1 MSVHRRARTSRQSSN
16 PQKSKKNAALR
27 QAALTACPTSG
38 FEPLERRQLMTLVQP
53 AGQDYLAFEAEDPQ
67 ATFTDLGDADTVTW
81 ERISGAAAYGTL
93 SAPIGGAAIIANR
106 PAGGTANDAGSAS
119 YPIQLTNAGPYFFY
133 ARVKYTSSPGND
145 NSMYLPPDGGNIN
158 ADATAQWDNRAD
170 SLDNYHWNNLD
181 VNGVSF
187 DFTNPTPG
195 APTTLK
201 MNIREQNY
209 MVDRII
215 LSEVAR
221 TPAELDAISPAA
233 PQAASATTKGPEAN
247 TVTITFTPV
256 VDATGYNVYRST
268 NPTPGS

>member
-1 MSVHRRARTSRQSSN
+1 
-16 PQKSKKNAALR
+16 
-27 QAALTACPTSG
+27 
-38 FEPLERRQLMTLVQP
+38 
-53 AGQDYLAFEAEDPQ
+53 
-67 ATFTDLGDADTVTW
+67 
-81 ERISGAAAYGTL
+81 
-93 SAPIGGAAIIANR
+93 
-106 PAGGTANDAGSAS
+106 
-119 YPIQLTNAGPYFFY
+119 
-133 ARVKYTSSPGND
+133 
-145 NSMYLPPDGGNIN
+145 MYLPPDGGNIN

-221 TPAELDAISPAA
+221 TPAELDAISPRRRRRRRRPPRA
-233 PQAASATTKGPEAN
+233 PRPNGHCL
-247 TVTITFTPV
+247 VH
-256 VDATGYNVYRST
+256 
-268 NPTPGS
+268 PGR